1 MHLSREEEKGLSGE
15 YGEATSTAYR
25 ILVAIGEATDA
36 EKLVPIKWAHVS
48 GVNYNTIGDSGLQF
62 LKEISKDGKVK
73 VNTSLNPMGFDRENL
88 PELSSEFIEKQFEIA
103 RAYEKIGVI
112 PTFSCIP
119 YEILPIPQENSQ
131 VSFAESSAAVLA
143 NSHLNIITN
152 KESALSALASALTG
166 KSPYS
171 DLRID
176 ENRTPMVEI
185 VNETDL
191 ENELDYGLL
200 GYFTGKTIQKSCTGI
215 CNISENTDIWNLK
228 SLAAG
233 IGTSGSCGMFKS
245 KKPSKLMEKVNYG
258 KKEMNETRDEL
269 NTSEDGQLITFG
281 SPQLGMEEMS
291 KIQTLIGGKEIH
303 QAL

>member
-1 MHLSREEEKGLSGE
+1 
-15 YGEATSTAYR
+15 
-25 ILVAIGEATDA
+25 
-36 EKLVPIKWAHVS
+36 
-48 GVNYNTIGDSGLQF
+48 
-62 LKEISKDGKVK
+62 
-73 VNTSLNPMGFDRENL
+73 MGFDRENL
-88 PELSSEFIEKQFEIA
+88 PELSPEFIEKQFEIA
-103 RAYEKIGVI
+103 SAYEKIGVT

-119 YEILPIPQENSQ
+119 YEILPIPQEGTQ

-176 ENRTPMVEI
+176 GNRSPMVEI

-200 GYFTGKTIQKSCTGI
+200 GYFTGKDNSKEFTGI
-215 CNISENTDIWNLK
+215 CKISGNTDMWSLK

-233 IGTSGSCGMFKS
+233 IGTSGSCGMFQP
-245 KKPSKLMEKVNYG
+245 KKPSKSLEKINYG
-258 KKEMNETRDEL
+258 KREMNETRDEL

-281 SPQLGMEEMS
+281 SPQSGIEEIS
-291 KIQTLIGGKEIH
+291 KIQTLMEGKKFTKPCKIFCPKSVFCKAKQYGIIDSLQRSGVEFISD
-303 QAL
+303 ACTC